1 MYVEFLLKMHINDF
15 PASLKLR
22 APENCGLIYIYS
34 IPLNTACHKVI
45 VSLLCV
51 GGECVQ
57 WLPKVGVL

>member
-1 MYVEFLLKMHINDF
+1 MHINDF